1 MDFMEKIVDLRSQ
14 KKKLAD
20 QAAKLV
26 EEGKLEESG
35 KLADQMEALNRDIQ
49 SVERLLDAA
58 RQNAQPLDGQGEYD
72 GVLHGEMPDNSG
84 KSKEN
89 SFTPFSSLGEQLKAI
104 YSFRKGG
111 VRDERLEKINAAAG
125 VNGTTGADGGFL
137 LQEDFAGRIMDS
149 AVQSSPLLNRLDR
162 YTCSNDANAMR

>member
-58 RQNAQPLDGQGEYD
+58 RQNAQPLDGQGS
-72 GVLHGEMPDNSG
+72 MTAC
-84 KSKEN
+84 
-89 SFTPFSSLGEQLKAI
+89 FTGRCLIIAARARKIALRRSALWASS
-104 YSFRKGG
+104 
-111 VRDERLEKINAAAG
+111 
-125 VNGTTGADGGFL
+125 
-137 LQEDFAGRIMDS
+137 
-149 AVQSSPLLNRLDR
+149 
-162 YTCSNDANAMR
+162 

>member
-104 YSFRKGG
+104 YSFRK
-111 VRDERLEKINAAAG
+111 AAC
-125 VNGTTGADGGFL
+125 GTSGWRRSTPPPG
-137 LQEDFAGRIMDS
+137 
-149 AVQSSPLLNRLDR
+149 
-162 YTCSNDANAMR
+162 

>member
-104 YSFRKGG
+104 
-111 VRDERLEKINAAAG
+111 
-125 VNGTTGADGGFL
+125 
-137 LQEDFAGRIMDS
+137 
-149 AVQSSPLLNRLDR
+149 
-162 YTCSNDANAMR
+162 

>member
-49 SVERLLDAA
+49 SVERLLPPPGRTPSPWTGRGSMTACFTGRCLIIAA
-58 RQNAQPLDGQGEYD
+58 RARKIALRRSA
-72 GVLHGEMPDNSG
+72 LWA
-84 KSKEN
+84 
-89 SFTPFSSLGEQLKAI
+89 SS
-104 YSFRKGG
+104 
-111 VRDERLEKINAAAG
+111 
-125 VNGTTGADGGFL
+125 
-137 LQEDFAGRIMDS
+137 
-149 AVQSSPLLNRLDR
+149 
-162 YTCSNDANAMR
+162 

>member
-84 KSKEN
+84 KSKE
-89 SFTPFSSLGEQLKAI
+89 K
-104 YSFRKGG
+104 
-111 VRDERLEKINAAAG
+111 
-125 VNGTTGADGGFL
+125 
-137 LQEDFAGRIMDS
+137 
-149 AVQSSPLLNRLDR
+149 
-162 YTCSNDANAMR
+162 